1 IPRVDDSCAY
11 PLRGSQM
18 RSESVD
24 VEALNDQLAREH
36 PSDDYYARSPW
47 PIRFVEGRRLAR
59 IREFMGGV
67 AGLDVIEIGSGGGHV
82 LRMFPGAHLTAL
94 DVSGEYLEVAR
105 RNLEGYD
112 VLFVKGEVDKLDLP
126 AESYDRV
133 ICTEVLEH
141 VVDPDAVLGAIARL
155 LRPAGVAV

>member
-1 IPRVDDSCAY
+1 AKYAPGTGRHRLADGLVGLSHREGFAPTPAMVIPRVDDSCAY

-67 AGLDVIEIGSGGGHV
+67 AGLDVIEIGSGGGPV
-82 LRMFPGAHLTAL
+82 LRMFPT
-94 DVSGEYLEVAR
+94 
-105 RNLEGYD
+105 
-112 VLFVKGEVDKLDLP
+112 
-126 AESYDRV
+126 
-133 ICTEVLEH
+133 
-141 VVDPDAVLGAIARL
+141 
-155 LRPAGVAV
+155 